1 MSHRRESTPPDPAER
16 RSVRPSVR
24 PPAGSPSAAV
34 VLEPERKPARAPRSR
49 SAADCLAAALRA
61 RTSQARAE
69 WARRGLAIDTEELD
83 PELQVL
89 LLRQLYL
96 SFVEED
102 QLSSALAIA
111 DQMARVGPMRD
122 IALHDRARALWAR
135 EGAPGDVR
143 QAIEAQRQAA
153 RVAPPDRRSFHAM
166 ALGTLLHFAG
176 EHDAA
181 LRALDRAERWSHRD
195 RALIRGFRAYVA
207 LDADLVPE
215 GIEEARQELGA
226 SPLREG
232 YGQFVLGMI
241 AFRLGDRRRAA
252 VHLRAFLRKNAS
264 VDRAKAL
271 TLREE
276 LRRARRALADLE
288 SD

>member
-1 MSHRRESTPPDPAER
+1 VTVEPARR
-16 RSVRPSVR
+16 R
-24 PPAGSPSAAV
+24 PPRV
-34 VLEPERKPARAPRSR
+34 R

-102 QLSSALAIA
+102 QLSPALAIA

-135 EGAPGDVR
+135 SESAERGEVR
-143 QAIEAQRQAA
+143 LAIEAQRQAA
-153 RVAPPDRRSFHAM
+153 RIAPPDRRSFHAM

-181 LRALDRAERWSHRD
+181 LRALARAERWSHRD
-195 RALIRGFRAYVA
+195 RPLIRGYRAYVE
-207 LDADLVPE
+207 LDAGLVPE
-215 GIEEARQELGA
+215 GIEETRRALGA

-241 AFRLGDRRRAA
+241 AFSLGDRRRAA

-264 VDRAKAL
+264 VERAKAL